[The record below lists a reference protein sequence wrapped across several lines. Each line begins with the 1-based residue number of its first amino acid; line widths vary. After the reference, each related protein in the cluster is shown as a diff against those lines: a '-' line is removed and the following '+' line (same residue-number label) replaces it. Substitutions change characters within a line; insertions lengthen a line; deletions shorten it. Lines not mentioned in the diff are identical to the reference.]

1 MKAIVI
7 FRFKLN
13 LMKLN
18 PTQIHNLKQ
27 LISFYE
33 EIPAEEWCKK
43 SFYQTVSE
51 QERNEKC
58 ALSKRC
64 VLGHLGMIT
73 SSMPFPQQAI
83 NLMDIVSSFIDF
95 KDFKISKGYYAVIIL
110 YITQINDSPG
120 DPKENILNYL
130 KQILREEN
138 IKH

>member
-1 MKAIVI
+1 M
-7 FRFKLN
+7 
-13 LMKLN
+13 
-18 PTQIHNLKQ
+18 
-27 LISFYE
+27 
-33 EIPAEEWCKK
+33 
-43 SFYQTVSE
+43 
-51 QERNEKC
+51 
-58 ALSKRC
+58 
-64 VLGHLGMIT
+64 GHLGMIT